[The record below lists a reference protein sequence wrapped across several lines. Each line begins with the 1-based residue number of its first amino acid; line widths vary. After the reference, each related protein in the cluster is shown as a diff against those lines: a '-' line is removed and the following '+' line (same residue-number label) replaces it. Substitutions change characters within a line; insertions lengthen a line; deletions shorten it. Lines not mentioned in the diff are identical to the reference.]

1 MSATLRHAESD
12 DFPADA
18 YEEAAARI
26 DGALDFVDEEARRL
40 QDKVLQAGGLEP
52 GRMRHSSLPRWVIRG
67 ATPPFGTT
75 SSVSCAPVRLPPCR
89 IPSSTP

>member
-1 MSATLRHAESD
+1 MHEAENEARRALNRLRRALEKGRKELDTLSATLRHAESD

-52 GRMRHSSLPRWVIRG
+52 GRMRHSSYPG
-67 ATPPFGTT
+67 G
-75 SSVSCAPVRLPPCR
+75 
-89 IPSSTP
+89 